1 MTSEGGW
8 GFVSATHRWGWDGE
22 RGLLES
28 VSPHRNPTSPKHGAG
43 GGGGAG
49 RGRQKAL
56 AVIPR
61 QEGSGGWVGRA
72 ALCPTGSLASDFKG
86 LEEVFAA
93 GFSPTLA
100 FNTDPLLGG
109 AGEPSQA
116 KVGVHAGA
124 LHVHGV
130 HCGVTAGGGGTC

>member
-1 MTSEGGW
+1 M
-8 GFVSATHRWGWDGE
+8 V
-22 RGLLES
+22 
-28 VSPHRNPTSPKHGAG
+28 
-43 GGGGAG
+43 
-49 RGRQKAL
+49 
-56 AVIPR
+56 
-61 QEGSGGWVGRA
+61 
-72 ALCPTGSLASDFKG
+72 SLASDFKG

-109 AGEPSQA
+109 AGEPGQA

-130 HCGVTAGGGGTC
+130 HCGVIAGGGGGYLLDRRPR

>member
-1 MTSEGGW
+1 MALGPT
-8 GFVSATHRWGWDGE
+8 VS
-22 RGLLES
+22 L
-28 VSPHRNPTSPKHGAG
+28 V
-43 GGGGAG
+43 
-49 RGRQKAL
+49 
-56 AVIPR
+56 
-61 QEGSGGWVGRA
+61 
-72 ALCPTGSLASDFKG
+72 SDFEG

-109 AGEPSQA
+109 AREHGQA

-130 HCGVTAGGGGTC
+130 HCGVTQPGRVGGGRGLVRRPR